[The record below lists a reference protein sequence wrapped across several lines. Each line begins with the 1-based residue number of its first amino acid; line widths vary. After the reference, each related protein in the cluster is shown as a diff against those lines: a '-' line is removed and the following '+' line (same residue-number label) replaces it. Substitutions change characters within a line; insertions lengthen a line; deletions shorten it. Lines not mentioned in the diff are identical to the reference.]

1 MIAREPV
8 MHDAEMLL
16 GLHRHLTAYSVVP
29 ATSALGEL
37 QFAGKLYELAFRLR
51 GSGVSPVARY
61 NAVAVSAGISSIE
74 AQRMLLPSLEALGWL
89 RVNRDAASTAVSV
102 EDVVPPVP
110 QLLALADRV
119 LDTVGTNET
128 QRAALALLRAT
139 SLMPLERT
147 EALQTA
153 STFGDENAEEALR
166 HLESVNLVKVVTA
179 EDGRSAVF
187 NPNIW
192 ADDQAATNAALRIAD
207 SRASREVAALVE
219 EVQANPGVP
228 QSHVQVEERWVD
240 FAVSQGLLQRTVV
253 ATAGGSEQRFLFTPH
268 LGRDAFGIAIGD
280 ASGHVRQLVGS
291 MIYAMTY
298 GSYKLK
304 SGAQFVRALIR
315 DGRAGDASPIG
326 TDYPMLETAGIAA
339 VVPGI
344 TTGRFSLELRQTDV
358 AEAALKILEARDA
371 GTTVGS
377 SSGLLGQVGYR
388 HLEAERAAVQL
399 AVANPVAKQER
410 AKLIAALRQAS
421 RG

>member
-1 MIAREPV
+1 

-51 GSGVSPVARY
+51 GSGVSPIARY
-61 NAVAVSAGISSIE
+61 EAVAISAGISSIE
-74 AQRMLLPSLEALGWL
+74 AQRMLLPSLETLGWV
-89 RVNRDAASTAVSV
+89 RVNRDASNVAISV

-110 QLLALADRV
+110 QLLALSDQV
-119 LDTVGTNET
+119 LDTVTTNGT

-139 SLMPLERT
+139 SLLPLERS
-147 EALQTA
+147 EALQA
-153 STFGDENAEEALR
+153 AAAFGNESAEEALR
-166 HLESVNLVKVVTA
+166 HLESVNLVKVVAA

-192 ADDQAATNAALRIAD
+192 ADDQAASSAALRIAD
-207 SRASREVAALVE
+207 SRASREVAALIE
-219 EVQANPGVP
+219 EVQANPGIP
-228 QSHVQVEERWVD
+228 QGHVQVEERWVD
-240 FAVSQGLLQRTVV
+240 FAVSQGLVQRTVV
-253 ATAGGSEQRFLFTPH
+253 ATAGGQEQRFLFTPH
-268 LGRDAFGIAIGD
+268 LGRDAFGVPIGD

-298 GSYKLK
+298 GSFKLR

-326 TDYPMLETAGIAA
+326 TDYPMLETAGIAV
-339 VVPGI
+339 VVPGM

-358 AEAALKILEARDA
+358 AEAALKILETRDA

-388 HLEAERAAVQL
+388 HLEAERAKIRL
-399 AVANPVAKQER
+399 AVSNPVSQQER